1 MSHHGSGLS
10 SLSSVS
16 QSLASLNSLGEDN
29 DALYVNG
36 RVPRGQFREY
46 FLRPDTEADH
56 RFLVPAVPRARVG
69 RAPSLRSGSSSSS
82 AASGSV
88 RRSASISS
96 RTSVPAVPLSSSSF
110 VRAASGRSSWLQKKL
125 LQKSLSMDDVL
136 EESLNRTQE
145 EAEAEQPSYYNVQYL
160 GGRKGQQPPAAATS
174 QLVLNREN
182 LEQHERQ
189 QRGSGQ
195 EAPDPLST
203 SYLGHTLLTQAP
215 GDPDSETDESK
226 DSGAV
231 SMGGVSRVQC
241 PCYPS
246 LDYETV
252 NLDKLMWPHFMMG
265 TSSCTGD
272 NANFVLLLGLG

>member
-1 MSHHGSGLS
+1 MMNSLPRWLGRKKPRDEKKSPIEISEPFGPVSHHGSGLS

-69 RAPSLRSGSSSSS
+69 RAPSLRSGSSTSS
-82 AASGSV
+82 AAGSV

-110 VRAASGRSSWLQKKL
+110 VRAASGRNSWLQKKL

-136 EESLNRTQE
+136 EESL
-145 EAEAEQPSYYNVQYL
+145 EAEDKESVNKYYNVTY
-160 GGRKGQQPPAAATS
+160 KDKNNS
-174 QLVLNREN
+174 QLVLNKEN
-182 LEQHERQ
+182 LEHHDQLYVKKL
-189 QRGSGQ
+189 SGT
-195 EAPDPLST
+195 PDPLST
-203 SYLGHTLLTQAP
+203 SYLGHTLLSQVE
-215 GDPDSETDESK
+215 DPEVDKAEDSEDDSK

-231 SMGGVSRVQC
+231 SMGGVCIRV
-241 PCYPS
+241 
-246 LDYETV
+246 
-252 NLDKLMWPHFMMG
+252 
-265 TSSCTGD
+265 
-272 NANFVLLLGLG
+272 

>member
-1 MSHHGSGLS
+1 MMNSLPRWLGRKKPRDEKKSPIEISEPFGPVSHHGSGLS

-69 RAPSLRSGSSSSS
+69 RAPSLRSGSSTSS
-82 AASGSV
+82 AAGSV

-110 VRAASGRSSWLQKKL
+110 VRAASGRNSWLQKKL

-145 EAEAEQPSYYNVQYL
+145 EAEPEQPSYYNVQYL
-160 GGRKGQQPPAAATS
+160 GGRKERQQPPAAATS

-182 LEQHERQ
+182 LEQHDRQ
-189 QRGSGQ
+189 QWGSGQ
-195 EAPDPLST
+195 EPPDPLST

-231 SMGGVSRVQC
+231 SMGGVS
-241 PCYPS
+241 
-246 LDYETV
+246 
-252 NLDKLMWPHFMMG
+252 
-265 TSSCTGD
+265 
-272 NANFVLLLGLG
+272 

>member
-69 RAPSLRSGSSSSS
+69 RAPSLRSGSSSS
-82 AASGSV
+82 AAGSV

-96 RTSVPAVPLSSSSF
+96 RTSVPAAPLSSSSF
-110 VRAASGRSSWLQKKL
+110 VRAASGRNSWLQKKL

-145 EAEAEQPSYYNVQYL
+145 EAEPEQPSYYNVQYL
-160 GGRKGQQPPAAATS
+160 GGRKEQQPPAAATS

-182 LEQHERQ
+182 LEQHDRQ
-189 QRGSGQ
+189 QWGSGQ
-195 EAPDPLST
+195 EPPDPLST

-231 SMGGVSRVQC
+231 SMGGVS
-241 PCYPS
+241 
-246 LDYETV
+246 
-252 NLDKLMWPHFMMG
+252 
-265 TSSCTGD
+265 
-272 NANFVLLLGLG
+272 